1 MIKNNPVTAEDA
13 NIAEKIFV
21 KDVGH
26 LKGLTVRKSPNVIEN
41 TKIEIPRELVHQC
54 NDLTLFIDLF
64 FVNGLP
70 MLTSIDSPIR
80 NCNLIAIEL
89 RSKENIYKGL
99 DVIL

>member
-26 LKGLTVRKSPNVIEN
+26 LKGLTVRKIPEVIEN
-41 TKIEIPRELVHQC
+41 TKIKIPKELLHQC
-54 NDLTLFIDLF
+54 DDLTLFIDLF

-80 NCNLIAIEL
+80 NRNLLAI
-89 RSKENIYKGL
+89 K
-99 DVIL
+99 